1 MISRKLFIG
10 ILSGFLLLACQEEAD
25 DFLAPG
31 LMQEILKEIHYA
43 DAATERFEAKVMP
56 RNALREDMYD
66 QILERYDLSR
76 EEFFRSYQYY
86 VAETFLLDSLYAD
99 MIDTFDVRIQ
109 RLEDSLSVEK
119 ARSLKLKDKQP
130 DSTKKVV
137 PAWQKRAK

>member
-1 MISRKLFIG
+1 MFIG
-10 ILSGFLLLACQEEAD
+10 ILCSFLLFACQD
-25 DFLAPG
+25 DQGEYLEPG

-66 QILERYDLSR
+66 QILERYQLSR
-76 EEFFRSYQYY
+76 EDFFRSYQYY

-99 MIDTFDVRIQ
+99 MIDSFDVQIQ

-119 ARSLKLKDKQP
+119 ARTLNLTKKQP
-130 DSTKKVV
+130 DSTKEAV
-137 PAWQKRAK
+137 PVWQQRPK